1 MIDIKLKFNFVIG
14 FLETASLL
22 TVEIPTLNVI
32 DFLLFRG
39 GSKKIYFY
47 QTTYFISFSFDCPT
61 PQKKKHGN
69 ICWSFPWG
77 LPCPSNQASR
87 RWHRSSHEKWW
98 GVLTRQGSFH
108 LGSILVTQ
116 WNCWTAMKT
125 TSIRDLTIWP
135 KHGDVNQ
142 FENTTWARL
151 GPILETTLR
160 RQQGALWTA
169 MLHSIRTRAKT
180 PCRRLW
186 KPAFLLGWRN
196 WRRMK
201 HSSAPKRSWCS
212 VWFTEN
218 IFWCFCDVRNFFLQ
232 SKFTSHCNLYLTDFS
247 CYHLAVS
254 TISYHKVFQK

>member
-1 MIDIKLKFNFVIG
+1 M
-14 FLETASLL
+14 
-22 TVEIPTLNVI
+22 PH
-32 DFLLFRG
+32 
-39 GSKKIYFY
+39 
-47 QTTYFISFSFDCPT
+47 P
-61 PQKKKHGN
+61 PQKKNMAIFVEVFHG
-69 ICWSFPWG
+69 
-77 LPCPSNQASR
+77 
-87 RWHRSSHEKWW
+87 
-98 GVLTRQGSFH
+98 VFH
-108 LGSILVTQ
+108 ALRIRHLDADIGAFMKSGEEFSPDRVPFYLGSILVTQ

-247 CYHLAVS
+247 YYHLAVS